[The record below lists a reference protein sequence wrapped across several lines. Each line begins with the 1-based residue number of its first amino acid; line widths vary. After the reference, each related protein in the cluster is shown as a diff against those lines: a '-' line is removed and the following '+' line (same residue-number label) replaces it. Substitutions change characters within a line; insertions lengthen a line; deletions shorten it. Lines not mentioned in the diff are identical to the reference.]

1 MIPKITI
8 LQKIVD
14 SGIIAV
20 LRQVPQEQSE
30 TLAQSLIEGGVTALE
45 VTVDTPG
52 AFETIKRLS
61 DTFGDRA
68 VIGAGT
74 VLDAESARLAIL
86 NGADFV
92 FSPSL
97 HQDVIRM
104 ALRYG
109 KAAVPGVMSPTEM
122 ITAMEWGA
130 DMVKIFPAAALG
142 PRYIKDVKAPLPH
155 VPLIPTGGVNLD
167 NIASFFEAG
176 ASAVGIG
183 GNLVRVSKEESANF
197 AGIRDLASQYAAAV
211 KKARANKL

>member
-1 MIPKITI
+1 MIPKVNI

-14 SGIIAV
+14 GGIIAV

-30 TLAQSLIEGGVTALE
+30 ALAQSLIEGGVTALE

-86 NGADFV
+86 NGADFI

-109 KAAVPGVMSPTEM
+109 KAAIPGVMSPTEM

-155 VPLIPTGGVNLD
+155 VPVIPSGGVNVD

-183 GNLVRVSKEESANF
+183 GNLVRVSKEETADF
-197 AGIRDLASQYAAAV
+197 ARIRDLAAKYAAAV
-211 KKARANKL
+211 KKARVQ

>member
-183 GNLVRVSKEESANF
+183 GNLVRVSKEEGANF